1 MTILHISQ
9 PVDGGV
15 ARVVVDLVRG
25 QREAGCRVLVA
36 CPQGGRLAAEAAGA
50 GALVLDWPAGRSP
63 GPGTAAE
70 VWRLRRIVRGA
81 KPDVLHLHSAK
92 AGLAGRL
99 AVRGSVPTVFQPHA
113 WSFAAVEGPLANAT
127 LRWERFATRW
137 ARSVLCVS
145 ERERLDGEAAGL
157 PADWR
162 VIPNGVD
169 VRHYAPADSAARRAA
184 RMSLGLDLDAPL
196 AVCVGRLCRQKGQD
210 VLLAAWPE
218 VVGRLPAARLALVGD
233 GPEATQLADQV
244 RELPEPSRV
253 RLAGDVA
260 DPRPW
265 LAAADLVVLPSRWE
279 GMALAPLEAMATG
292 RPVLL
297 SDVPGARECLPP
309 GQVADCLVEPENPAE
324 LARRLIEALSDPIEC
339 ERRGAIAR
347 RHVTDRHDV
356 RNVIAQVDDLYRTVL
371 RTNSVAS
378 PPMSPSASPSVSPS
392 PSSPPSSPPTS
403 SPSPPS
409 DPPGATTP
417 GAPAPRSARR
427 AARVSRRS

>member
-36 CPQGGRLAAEAAGA
+36 CPQGGRLAAEAAAA
-50 GALVLDWPAGRSP
+50 GALVLDWPAARSP
-63 GPGTAAE
+63 GPSTAAE
-70 VWRLRRIVRGA
+70 AWRLRRIIRA
-81 KPDVLHLHSAK
+81 AAPDVLHLHSAK

-99 AVRGSVPTVFQPHA
+99 AARGSVPTVFQPHA
-113 WSFAAVEGPLANAT
+113 WSFAAVEGPLAAAT
-127 LRWERFATRW
+127 LRWERYATRW

-145 ERERLDGEAAGL
+145 EQERLDGVAAGL
-157 PADWR
+157 AADWR

-169 VRHYAPADSAARRAA
+169 VRHHAPADSAARRAA
-184 RMSLGLDLDAPL
+184 RMSLGLELDVPL

-210 VLLAAWPE
+210 VLLTAWPE
-218 VVGRLPAARLALVGD
+218 VAERLPAARLALVGD
-233 GPEATQLADQV
+233 GPDATRLADQV
-244 RELPEPSRV
+244 RDLPEPARV

-279 GMALAPLEAMATG
+279 GMALAPLEAMATA

-309 GQVADCLVEPENPAE
+309 GQARACLVERENPSE
-324 LARRLIEALSDPIEC
+324 LARRLIEVLSDPIEC
-339 ERRGAIAR
+339 ERRGALAR
-347 RHVTDRHDV
+347 AHVVERHDV
-356 RNVIAQVDDLYRTVL
+356 RGAVAQVDALYRTVL
-371 RTNSVAS
+371 RTNFLANPRMNPDADRPVDRPAG
-378 PPMSPSASPSVSPS
+378 PPA
-392 PSSPPSSPPTS
+392 
-403 SPSPPS
+403 
-409 DPPGATTP
+409 DPPGDSPAGPVP

-427 AARVSRRS
+427 AARVPRRP